1 MLLKKMWSI
10 YFVNLWMK
18 IRVSLRNK
26 SFKVGRGLRFRGFPH
41 LEIFPMAKISI
52 GDNVLLNSWN
62 VGYHLSMF
70 HPVKILLHSNK
81 SALIIGDNTRIHGTC
96 IHVKSRVSIGKNC
109 LIAANTQIFDCNG
122 HPTAMTNPE
131 SRLKQ
136 TDEPKPIVIQ
146 DNVWIGTGCIIL
158 PGTEIGEG
166 SIIGAGSVVN
176 GTIPAHSIAKGN
188 PAVVIENK

>member
-1 MLLKKMWSI
+1 MR
-10 YFVNLWMK
+10 
-18 IRVSLRNK
+18 IRISLRNK
-26 SFKVGRGLRFRGFPH
+26 SFALGSNRKFRGFPH
-41 LEIFPMAKISI
+41 LEVFPMAKISI

-70 HPVKILLHSNK
+70 HPVKILLHSNT
-81 SALIIGDNTRIHGTC
+81 SVLSIGDNTRIHGTC
-96 IHVKSRVSIGKNC
+96 IHVKSKVSIGNNC

-122 HPTAMTNPE
+122 HPTAMANPE
-131 SRLKQ
+131 SRLEQ
-136 TDEPKPIVIQ
+136 TDQPKPILIH

-158 PGTEIGEG
+158 PGSEIGKG

-176 GTIPAHSIAKGN
+176 GIIPAESIAKGN